1 MKKRPYRKPEF
12 APSTWTTV
20 QDCYL
25 IENSMLPDDVL
36 LQHLPFSLDEIYER
50 KEVLGLIRRRRQLRK
65 LFDQ

>member
-12 APSTWTTV
+12 APSPWTTA

-50 KEVLGLIRRRRQLRK
+50 KEVLGLIRRRRQLRN